1 MLTGEAGLVEIRQ
14 SKGEPEENQR
24 TYQRTN
30 QGDGPE
36 LEE

>member
-14 SKGEPEENQR
+14 SQGKPEENQR
-24 TYQRTN
+24 TYQRDN
-30 QGDGPE
+30 QRYRPR